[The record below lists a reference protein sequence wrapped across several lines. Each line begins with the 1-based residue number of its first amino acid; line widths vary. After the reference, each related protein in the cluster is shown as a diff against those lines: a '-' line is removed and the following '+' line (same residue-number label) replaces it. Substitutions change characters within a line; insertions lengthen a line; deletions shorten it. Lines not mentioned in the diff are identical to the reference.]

1 MMNQVALVGR
11 ITKDPSFVGTGA
23 SPRCNFSVAV
33 DRPYMKDKEK
43 QTDFFDCVTWGK
55 TAEFVGKYIEKGRL
69 VAITGRI
76 EINVVQSMDG
86 SQKRFTNIVVAN
98 VSPLTKGSKDEGAPT
113 GVVSPINVSDI
124 EDPFA

>member
-23 SPRCNFSVAV
+23 TPRCNFSVAV

-43 QTDFFDCVTWGK
+43 QTDFFDCVAWGK
-55 TAEFVGKYIEKGRL
+55 TAEFVGKYLEKGRL
-69 VAITGRI
+69 VAVTGRI
-76 EINVVQSMDG
+76 EINVVQAMDG

-98 VSPLTKGSKDEGAPT
+98 VSPLTKGNREDAPT
-113 GVVSPINVSDI
+113 GGGAPVDVSDI

>member
-11 ITKDPSFVGTGA
+11 ITRDPSYVGTGA
-23 SPRCNFSVAV
+23 TPRCNFAVAV

-43 QTDFFDCVTWGK
+43 STDFFDCVAWGK
-55 TAEFVGKYIEKGRL
+55 TAEFVGKYLEKGRL
-69 VAITGRI
+69 VAVTGRI
-76 EINVVQSMDG
+76 EINVVTSMDG

-98 VSPLTKGSKDEGAPT
+98 VSPLTKSTRDAEPGAPA
-113 GVVSPINVSDI
+113 VNISDI